1 MTTNVW
7 LITAMTN
14 LHAGDENTSSYGI
27 IDNTVQRDTLTQL
40 PCINSSSLK
49 GAINEFCC
57 QSKMPGEVRKRI
69 FGSDKMSNDK
79 SASSKGTSFFFDA
92 KILFLPVQD
101 DTSLYHYATCND
113 VLTLFEERLA
123 TFGRD
128 IHLDKTPDAL
138 KSKFNL
144 DKNVCIVDSK
154 KFDELCDNENLPIIA
169 RNVLEN
175 GISRNL
181 WYEQVLPPK
190 TVLYTVTRDENDS
203 LKEYIDGK
211 LIQIGA
217 NATIG
222 YGFCKFSSFK

>member
-1 MTTNVW
+1 
-7 LITAMTN
+7 
-14 LHAGDENTSSYGI
+14 
-27 IDNTVQRDTLTQL
+27 
-40 PCINSSSLK
+40 
-49 GAINEFCC
+49 
-57 QSKMPGEVRKRI
+57 
-69 FGSDKMSNDK
+69 MSNDK

-101 DTSLYHYATCND
+101 DSSLYHYATCND
-113 VLTLFEERLA
+113 VLALFEERLA

>member
-57 QSKMPGEVRKRI
+57 HSKMPGEVRKRI

-113 VLTLFEERLA
+113 VLSLFEERLA